1 MKIRIGIFLL
11 GCLFA
16 TTLLQ
21 GQAKTGI
28 QVTADKNKIL
38 IGEQLQLRIELRNNA
53 VSQETLPVLDSIPH
67 FEIVGKPVIDTQDGK
82 PVRVVY
88 TLTSFDSGHWVIPS
102 FSLAE
107 GMQTDTI
114 PVDVVF
120 SDFDPKQPYHDI
132 TDVADVPVT
141 KKKTAWWMLA
151 AATLLVLLLFYF
163 LFRKKQKPVQA
174 PVLPARPEDIF
185 GDAMKQLDQ
194 LDGSTLLPKAYYS
207 ELTDI
212 FRLYIFRRKGILSL
226 QKTTDDLV
234 VQLRSLGMEK
244 DAFDTLSQA
253 LRMSDYVKFAKYI
266 PETADQ
272 VKSLTDIRQA
282 LIHIEQT
289 ERNKNGQTNSKQA

>member
-1 MKIRIGIFLL
+1 MKLRIGIFFI

-16 TTLLQ
+16 TALLQ
-21 GQAKTGI
+21 GQEKAGI

-38 IGEQLQLRIELRNNA
+38 IGEQLQLKFELHNHS
-53 VSQETLPVLDSIPH
+53 VSQLNLPVPDSIPH

-82 PVRVVY
+82 PVSVVY

-102 FSLAE
+102 FTLAA

-132 TDVADVPVT
+132 TDVADVPV
-141 KKKTAWWMLA
+141 KKKQTAWWWLIAGTVLA
-151 AATLLVLLLFYF
+151 LILFYF
-163 LFRKKQKPVQA
+163 LFRKKRKPVQT
-174 PVLPARPEDIF
+174 PVIPAKPEDIF
-185 GDAMKQLDQ
+185 GDAIKQLDQ
-194 LDGSTLLPKAYYS
+194 LSGSTLSPKDYYS

-234 VQLRSLGMEK
+234 LQLRSLGMEK
-244 DAFDTLSQA
+244 DSFDTLSQA
-253 LRMSDYVKFAKYI
+253 LRMSDFVKFAKYI
-266 PETADQ
+266 PDSSDQ
-272 VKSLTDIRQA
+272 AKCLADIRQA
-282 LIHIEQT
+282 VIHIEQT
-289 ERNKNGQTNSKQA
+289 ERNRSGVTNSKQA